1 MDEFSDKLARL
12 QAESPEA
19 FADIEWHFIGHLQ
32 SNKVRKLIQT
42 SLSLRGFVVE
52 TVDSQK
58 LASKLDKE
66 AAKAGRQEP
75 IGVLVQVLTSDE
87 GTKHGCLQEEVAPL
101 V

>member
-32 SNKVRKLIQT
+32 SKKVRKLIQT

-75 IGVLVQVLTSDE
+75 IGVLV
-87 GTKHGCLQEEVAPL
+87 
-101 V
+101 